1 MFTPLIGKGVKFFV
15 NGRPADNVLLCINK
29 DIKNLENSKNRLQE
43 ISDLFNKAEGAL
55 DSKDF
60 SKQDIDSIKSIINE
74 VKNMEKAKV
83 TDYAEE
89 LTKKIKEYS
98 DNNNK

>member
-1 MFTPLIGKGVKFFV
+1 M
-15 NGRPADNVLLCINK
+15 
-29 DIKNLENSKNRLQE
+29 QE
-43 ISDLFNKAEGAL
+43 IKDLFNKAKGTL

-60 SKQDIDSIKSIINE
+60 SKQDIDSIKSTINE

-89 LTKKIKEYS
+89 LAKKIKEYS
-98 DNNNK
+98 DNNNNK